1 MKVMKEAVAMMSTTT
16 RSWRRPLVV
25 APLCALALGQGAG
38 CSNPAGPP
46 TTPCTIETVFS
57 GESQIPANTYIVQSI
72 TTPVTGRLAVTVD
85 WVLRTNIVSTVLA
98 QAPCSVDQFLED
110 RCNVILNLFP
120 PPKPLTASTYWMN
133 AGTYDLILGNFSP
146 TAEIAS
152 MRVVLTSTG
161 CPSPGQE

>member
-110 RCNVILNLFP
+110 RCNVILNLFHP
-120 PPKPLTASTYWMN
+120 R
-133 AGTYDLILGNFSP
+133 SP
-146 TAEIAS
+146 SRLRRI
-152 MRVVLTSTG
+152 G
-161 CPSPGQE
+161 

>member
-1 MKVMKEAVAMMSTTT
+1 MEVMKEAVATMSTMT

-46 TTPCTIETVFS
+46 TTPCTVETVFS
-57 GESQIPANTYIVQSI
+57 GDRQIPANTYIVQSI
-72 TTPVTGRLAVTVD
+72 TTSVTGRLAVTVD

-98 QAPCSVDQFLED
+98 QAPCSVEQFLDD

-120 PPKPLTASTYWMN
+120 PPKPLTASTFWMN

-146 TAEIAS
+146 TAETAS

-161 CPSPGQE
+161 CQVPGQE

>member
-1 MKVMKEAVAMMSTTT
+1 MKVTKEAVAMMSTVT

-46 TTPCTIETVFS
+46 TAPCTVETVFS
-57 GESQIPANTYIVQSI
+57 GDQQIPANTYIVQSI

-98 QAPCSVDQFLED
+98 QAPCSVDQFLDD

-120 PPKPLTASTYWMN
+120 PPKPLTASTFWMN
-133 AGTYDLILGNFSP
+133 AGTFDLILGNFSP
-146 TAEIAS
+146 TAETAS

-161 CPSPGQE
+161 CPAPGEE

>member
-1 MKVMKEAVAMMSTTT
+1 MKVMKETVAMMSTTT